1 MDRAKL
7 NAFWQLMRLDKPIGT
22 LLLLWPTLWALF
34 LAADGVPNLH
44 VLLVFVLGVLL
55 MRSAGCVINDFADRH
70 FDGRVERTQSRPLP
84 EGRVSEKEALGL
96 FCILVL
102 CSLLLVLTLN
112 PLTLKLSVIA
122 LFLAFF
128 YPFMKRYI
136 QVPQLVLGLAFSWSI
151 PMAYAAQSGSLP
163 PVAWMLFLANICW
176 IIAYDTLYAMVDR
189 EDDIQIGLKSSAIL
203 FGRFDKIAV
212 GVFQLLT
219 LLLLWWVG
227 YLSQLASV
235 YYSFLLA
242 ASGLFV
248 YQQWLARSRERSL
261 CFKAFLNNNYVGL
274 LVFLGLSSAV
284 VVGN

>member
-34 LAADGVPNLH
+34 LAADGVPDLH

-84 EGRVSEKEALGL
+84 QGRVTEKEALGL

-151 PMAYAAQSGSLP
+151 PMAYAAQSASLP

-189 EDDIQIGLKSSAIL
+189 EDDIHIGLKSSAIL

-219 LLLLWWVG
+219 LLLLWLVG

-248 YQQWLARSRERSL
+248 YQQWLARGRERAL